1 MLLDYCWKCRMKTRD
16 VRANHLAATSSQVQL
31 LDFSPN
37 TNRCYVPVPGE
48 DNDEDEEENDG
59 QYGGCQEALLQGGQG
74 VLLPLLLQQA
84 VDLVERLLTS
94 RPAAN
99 QDHGNNILTKR
110 RAAGYSTVLC
120 SQPGLWK
127 QYSDQQESSRLLCSQ
142 SGPRKQYSSQQE
154 SSMLLCSQ
162 SGPWKQYS
170 DQ

>member
-74 VLLPLLLQQA
+74 GRAEQVCANVGVLQG
-84 VDLVERLLTS
+84 RFK
-94 RPAAN
+94 PAA
-99 QDHGNNILTKR
+99 
-110 RAAGYSTVLC
+110 A
-120 SQPGLWK
+120 
-127 QYSDQQESSRLLCSQ
+127 ESGAYTTIFS
-142 SGPRKQYSSQQE
+142 KV
-154 SSMLLCSQ
+154 
-162 SGPWKQYS
+162 
-170 DQ
+170 